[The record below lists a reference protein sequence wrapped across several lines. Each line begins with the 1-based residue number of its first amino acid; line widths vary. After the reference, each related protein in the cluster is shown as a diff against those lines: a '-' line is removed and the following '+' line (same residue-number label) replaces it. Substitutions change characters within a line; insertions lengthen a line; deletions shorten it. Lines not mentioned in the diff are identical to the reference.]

1 MAVGLSN
8 AVKTVGFSNAVK
20 TFYPGVG
27 SLPLLGRL
35 SNAVGQHSHHHHVRS
50 LQGEDVG
57 DGGEG
62 GGDGGESGE
71 DGGDDKYL

>member
-1 MAVGLSN
+1 M
-8 AVKTVGFSNAVK
+8 
-20 TFYPGVG
+20 G

-50 LQGEDVG
+50 LQGEDG
-57 DGGEG
+57 GESGGEG
-62 GGDGGESGE
+62 GGNGGESSE